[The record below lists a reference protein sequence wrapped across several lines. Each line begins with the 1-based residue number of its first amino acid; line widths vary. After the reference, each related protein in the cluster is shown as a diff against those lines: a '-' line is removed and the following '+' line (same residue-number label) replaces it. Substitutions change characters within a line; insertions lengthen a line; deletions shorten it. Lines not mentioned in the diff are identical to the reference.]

1 MKENKLTFQSQKL
14 TVDWIGLK
22 FQNLDNFTQKKLAK
36 YLCKIGFN
44 SYQESGKLAKP
55 IKEFILVSSKNK
67 FQVLFVHEAPYWK
80 GTSVY
85 FSGASATFFYSLV
98 KQTSINWE
106 FFSSAILGRFDLN
119 YGRKNKTDDK
129 ISVRQFLENCQTK
142 LMQTNKNIS
151 LEKNSK
157 GLILKIGTRRSNNYS
172 RIYQGKNF
180 LKFEH
185 EMKGKFIKTYHT
197 LLIQNHFE
205 EFEHKLS
212 IHFLTYFGKVLPLQY
227 SYTDWLVIKLRPLR
241 KQTFSLTGLK
251 IDYLRSGSFQN
262 NTDSYKFCT
271 LLQFLVYAQTLNYKI
286 DSLGTTS
293 YRLVQF
299 RVQDFLKYTKL
310 SSNYYQLK
318 KLIEFFDEL
327 QTNSLIKFFSNQK
340 YRSLVTIPEVN
351 LQKGKQNS
359 WTVEVWIADELF
371 YYAHP
376 FLLPDLFQVKLT
388 KLQLEVQ
395 VHVIRTF
402 SSFDTQKIFYVE
414 EFLQAYPS
422 TLNNQQITS
431 VKRYFIQLMEIFEE
445 HQLIESSYQV
455 ILDDKLYHVDK
466 LLTNNIS
473 QGFIVFEKLLI

>member
-1 MKENKLTFQSQKL
+1 MNRNKLTFKDENI
-14 TVDWIGLK
+14 TVDWIGFK
-22 FQNLDNFTQKKLAK
+22 FQNLDNFAQTKLAE
-36 YLCKIGFN
+36 YLFKIGFN

-55 IKEFILVSSKNK
+55 IKESILVSSKNK

-119 YGRKNKTDDK
+119 YVRKNKTDDK

>member
-1 MKENKLTFQSQKL
+1 MNRNKLTFKDENI
-14 TVDWIGLK
+14 TVDWIGFK
-22 FQNLDNFTQKKLAK
+22 FQNLDNFAQTKLAE
-36 YLCKIGFN
+36 YLFKIGFN

-55 IKEFILVSSKNK
+55 IKESILVSSKNK

-85 FSGASATFFYSLV
+85 FSGASATFFYSFV

-119 YGRKNKTDDK
+119 YVRKNKTDDK

-351 LQKGKQNS
+351 FQKGKQNS

-445 HQLIESSYQV
+445 HQLIEPSYQV

>member
-1 MKENKLTFQSQKL
+1 MLYFCSRNRLFIFSHS
-14 TVDWIGLK
+14 
-22 FQNLDNFTQKKLAK
+22 NLLLQ
-36 YLCKIGFN
+36 
-44 SYQESGKLAKP
+44 
-55 IKEFILVSSKNK
+55 
-67 FQVLFVHEAPYWK
+67 
-80 GTSVY
+80 
-85 FSGASATFFYSLV
+85 
-98 KQTSINWE
+98 SINL
-106 FFSSAILGRFDLN
+106 SIQLLYLYA
-119 YGRKNKTDDK
+119 RKNKTDDK
-129 ISVRQFLENCQTK
+129 ISVRQFLQNCQTK

-185 EMKGKFIKTYHT
+185 EMKGKFMKTYHT

-212 IHFLTYFGKVLPLQY
+212 IHFLTYFGKVLPLHY

>member
-1 MKENKLTFQSQKL
+1 MNRNKLTFKDENI
-14 TVDWIGLK
+14 TVDWIGFK
-22 FQNLDNFTQKKLAK
+22 FQNLDNFAQTKLAE
-36 YLCKIGFN
+36 YLFKIGFN

-119 YGRKNKTDDK
+119 YVRKNKTDDK

-271 LLQFLVYAQTLNYKI
+271 LLQFLVYAQTLNYKT

-318 KLIEFFDEL
+318 KLIEFFEEL

-340 YRSLVTIPEVN
+340 YRSLVTVPEVN

>member
-1 MKENKLTFQSQKL
+1 MSIDKLNFKSENL
-14 TVDWIGLK
+14 TVDWIGFNIQGLVDIK
-22 FQNLDNFTQKKLAK
+22 QVKQIAEYLLLNF
-36 YLCKIGFN
+36 GFN

-55 IKEFILVSSKNK
+55 VKELIFLSSDNQ
-67 FQVLFVHEAPYWK
+67 FQVLFVNKGPYWK
-80 GTSVY
+80 GTSVH
-85 FSGASATFFYSLV
+85 FSSTNAAFFYSLI
-98 KQTSINWE
+98 KRKLINWK
-106 FFSSAILGRFDLN
+106 FFPSAILGRFDLN
-119 YGRKNKTDDK
+119 YLRNNKTDDK
-129 ISVRQFLENCQTK
+129 ISANEFLENCQRK

-157 GLILKIGTRRSNNYS
+157 GSILKIGTRRSNNYS

-197 LLIQNHFE
+197 LLIQNNFE

-212 IHFLTYFGKVLPLQY
+212 IHFLTYFGKVLPLHY

-251 IDYLRSGSFQN
+251 MDYLRSGSFQN

-340 YRSLVTIPEVN
+340 YRSLVTILEVN

-376 FLLPDLFQVKLT
+376 FLLPDLFQVRIT

-422 TLNNQQITS
+422 L
-431 VKRYFIQLMEIFEE
+431 
-445 HQLIESSYQV
+445 
-455 ILDDKLYHVDK
+455 
-466 LLTNNIS
+466 
-473 QGFIVFEKLLI
+473 